1 MCERERV
8 RERERERGGGDPV
21 GAEVETQGGSAR
33 GRRRGRP
40 ITVIAATNR
49 PTTAINTSERLALQM
64 SL

>member
-1 MCERERV
+1 MQGRKEGGERE
-8 RERERERGGGDPV
+8 GGR
-21 GAEVETQGGSAR
+21 ANE
-33 GRRRGRP
+33 RRGRP

>member
-1 MCERERV
+1 MQGRKE
-8 RERERERGGGDPV
+8 GGGGSEGK
-21 GAEVETQGGSAR
+21 GANERQ
-33 GRRRGRP
+33 GRP